1 MIGKKIRLY
10 RRTKRMSLTELSR
23 KADVSKSYLSYIE
36 RDVKQNPSI
45 EVLKKIAAV
54 MDITVE
60 ELIED
65 SLPSIYEEAH
75 DLDEEWLNLIQEAID
90 AGISKQQFKD
100 FQEYIK
106 YEKWSRHNR
115 KKKQG
120 GTENIN

>member
-10 RRTKRMSLTELSR
+10 RRTKGMSLTELSR
-23 KADVSKSYLSYIE
+23 KANISKSYLSYIE

-65 SLPSIYEEAH
+65 SLPSIYKEEH
-75 DLDEEWLNLIQEAID
+75 YLDEEWLNLIQEAID
-90 AGISKQQFKD
+90 AGISKEQFKD

-106 YEKWSRHNR
+106 YEKWSRHH
-115 KKKQG
+115 KKKKKDG
-120 GTENIN
+120 IKNIN